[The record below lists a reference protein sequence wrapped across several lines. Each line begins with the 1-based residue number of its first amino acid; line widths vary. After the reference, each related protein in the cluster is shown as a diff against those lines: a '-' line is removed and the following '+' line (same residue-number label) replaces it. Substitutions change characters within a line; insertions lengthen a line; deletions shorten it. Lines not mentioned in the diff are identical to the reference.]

1 MTILAYTENSIPGTV
16 SERLELAARENLAL
30 EVANEGNFSIELY
43 QGFQIVSAIAYRM
56 HDFHPIHSD
65 RTHREQAFPH
75 VRETIEI
82 AAKLNVPRIVTV
94 CGFGYELADNPFERC
109 LDFFSSLAP
118 YAKAAG
124 VKIMIEPLSP
134 LRVGVMTDPEEIARL
149 IDMLNEPSVFSIM
162 LDTGHLVDSGIELN
176 SFFANWNRPVE
187 EIQLKGPR
195 SSPPNPT
202 MPVKQWL
209 EALPQP
215 PAVISPE
222 HRQPTTVEDLVH
234 LVNVLRTQLVGW
246 VEVRNPTD

>member
-1 MTILAYTENSIPGTV
+1 MTILAYTENSIPGTL
-16 SERLELAARENLAL
+16 SERLQLAARENLAL
-30 EVANEGNFSIELY
+30 EVGNEGNFPLELY
-43 QGFQIVSAIAYRM
+43 REYQIVSVIAYRM

-65 RTHREQAFPH
+65 RIRRDQAFPH

-94 CGFGYELADNPFERC
+94 CGFGYELADRPFERC
-109 LDFFSSLAP
+109 WDFFSSLTP
-118 YAKAAG
+118 QAKAAG
-124 VKIMIEPLSP
+124 VKITIEPLSP

-149 IDMLNEPSVFSIM
+149 IDMLNEPNVFSIV

-176 SFFANWNRPVE
+176 TFFANWKRPVE

-195 SSPPNPT
+195 SSPPSPT

-222 HRQPTTVEDLVH
+222 HRQPTTVEELVH
-234 LVNVLRTQLVGW
+234 LVGVLRNQLLG
-246 VEVRNPTD
+246 

>member
-1 MTILAYTENSIPGTV
+1 MTILAYNEMSIPGSV
-16 SERLELAARENLAL
+16 SERLELGFRENLAL
-30 EVANEGNFSIELY
+30 EIANEGNFSVELY
-43 QGFQIVSAIAYRM
+43 QKYNIVSVIAYRM

-75 VRETIEI
+75 VQETIEI

-94 CGFGYELADNPFERC
+94 CGFGYELADRPFERC
-109 LDFFSSLAP
+109 LDFFTSLAP
-118 YAKAAG
+118 QAKAAG

-134 LRVGVMTDPEEIARL
+134 LRVGAMTDPEEIARL

-176 SFFANWNRPVE
+176 SFFANWKRPVE

-195 SSPPNPT
+195 SSPPSPT

-209 EALPQP
+209 EALLQL
-215 PAVISPE
+215 PAVICPE
-222 HRQPTTVEDLVH
+222 HRQPTTVQDLVH
-234 LVNVLRTQLVGW
+234 LVGVLRNELSGF
-246 VEVRNPTD
+246 